1 MVRIALAQTNPI
13 SAPAGPPALEK
24 PHSTSPFPTL
34 DQNLINAVKVVERA
48 VSEQA
53 DVVVFPEYF
62 LQGLYLT
69 FPSNFLLKFLASLA
83 ETHRL
88 CLVGTIV
95 HGSRDNG
102 PQFPDADP
110 FSHIPLQSGK
120 TLSKITPQQL
130 EWAKYLEQ
138 HPLSAEEG
146 LNPTSKNTAFFINEQ
161 GSVQGCYEKQNL
173 WHPERDYLAPG
184 VEPRQVFQTQWGKA
198 GLLICWD
205 MSHPSAAQ
213 ELANLGADIIFAP
226 TYWMSTDSEPLI
238 HKHPHP
244 ADYES
249 SVVSALCLTRAFET
263 ETVWIMCNAG
273 GDPMLGFMGGSGV
286 WAPLRGRIE
295 GCGVEPEVKTV
306 DVDLGLLKDARQ
318 TYKIR
323 EDWNY
328 SVRLLEQ
335 QRGAT
340 FKALDAIDNY
350 KILSV
355 ARNTESE
362 KSKKLAQMPN
372 VMVVKGEISD
382 HSQLF
387 KETVYGIF
395 ILVGFIAQTAVNA
408 GKCYIYYR

>member
-62 LQGLYLT
+62 LQGLV
-69 FPSNFLLKFLASLA
+69 N
-83 ETHRL
+83 ENR
-88 CLVGTIV
+88 
-95 HGSRDNG
+95 
-102 PQFPDADP
+102 QFPDADP

-184 VEPRQVFQTQWGKA
+184 VEPHQVFETRWGKA

-295 GCGVEPEVKTV
+295 GCGAEPEVKTV

-323 EDWNY
+323 EDWIWAIDESERYKRAGETRSKQDYHRLTFKDY
-328 SVRLLEQ
+328 SVRLFEQ

-340 FKALDAIDNY
+340 FRALDAIDNY

-362 KSKKLAQMPN
+362 KSKKLAQMRN
-372 VMVVKGEISD
+372 I
-382 HSQLF
+382 
-387 KETVYGIF
+387 
-395 ILVGFIAQTAVNA
+395 
-408 GKCYIYYR
+408 